1 MTMNR
6 LRNQLFLVFMIVLL
20 GIGVFLFFKSFYDT
34 NPSNLA
40 TEILAALLGSII
52 TVMITMLLIRQQG
65 NVEQAEERATANKT
79 AIFNKKLE
87 LFQQF
92 ISSYTKSAMDGRL
105 DRDELGNMEELAMT
119 ITLLSRPT
127 MGVPAQQT
135 HHIKD
140 LNLGQLLCRFVLQLQ
155 VFGLAT
161 EVTKEQHTKYD
172 EVFRPLRL
180 PDNAGKTRR
189 LITIDE
195 VLRLMKAELLIEQTA
210 DEDVA
215 DTDDEPKST
224 DFRWAQRLLNYRAY
238 RESQGTTPGSEPG
251 NGNA

>member
-1 MTMNR
+1 MKMSR
-6 LRNQLFLVFMIVLL
+6 VRNQLFLVFMIVIL

-65 NVEQAEERATANKT
+65 NVEQAEERATTNKT
-79 AIFNKKLE
+79 AIFNKKLD
-87 LFQQF
+87 LFRKF
-92 ISSYTKSAMDGRL
+92 ISSYTRSALDGQL
-105 DRDELGNMEELAMT
+105 DREELERMEVLAMT

-127 MGVPAQQT
+127 MGTSAQQPDDT
-135 HHIKD
+135 TN

-161 EVTKEQHTKYD
+161 EVPEDRHIDYD
-172 EVFRPLRL
+172 NIFQS
-180 PDNAGKTRR
+180 DQGSTNAQGDRH

-195 VLRLMKAELLIEQTA
+195 VLRLMKVELLVEQTA
-210 DEDVA
+210 DEDV
-215 DTDDEPKST
+215 TDPGAEPKPA
-224 DFRWAQRLLNYRAY
+224 DFRWAQKLLAY
-238 RESQGTTPGSEPG
+238 RKYRETTPG
-251 NGNA
+251 

>member
-1 MTMNR
+1 MKMNR

-79 AIFNKKLE
+79 AIFDKKLE
-87 LFQQF
+87 LFQDF
-92 ISSYTKSAMDGRL
+92 ISSYTKSALDGRL
-105 DRDELGNMEELAMT
+105 DREELGKMEELAMT
-119 ITLLSRPT
+119 ITLLSRST
-127 MGVPAQQT
+127 MIPAQQA
-135 HHIKD
+135 HRIRD

-161 EVTKEQHTKYD
+161 EVTKEQHTQYD
-172 EVFRPLRL
+172 EVFRPRQL
-180 PDNAGKTRR
+180 PDNAETTRR

-195 VLRLMKAELLIEQTA
+195 VLRLMKIELLVEQTA
-210 DEDVA
+210 DEDVT
-215 DTDDEPKST
+215 DTDDEPKLT
-224 DFRWAQRLLNYRAY
+224 DFRWAQRLLNYRDY
-238 RESQGTTPGSEPG
+238 RGDQGDNSG
-251 NGNA
+251 